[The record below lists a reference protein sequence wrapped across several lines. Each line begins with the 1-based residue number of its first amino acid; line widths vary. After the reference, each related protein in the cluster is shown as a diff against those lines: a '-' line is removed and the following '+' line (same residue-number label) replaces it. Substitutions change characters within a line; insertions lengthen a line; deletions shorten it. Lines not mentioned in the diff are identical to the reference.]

1 MQTIVKIAYRNE
13 PNSLKITSEDKVF
26 DTSRIEN
33 MQVQEWAFPF
43 CIKGVKWK
51 GLYEELKQFTG
62 KSDFIIYFD
71 GQDDA
76 FEIIKYSLEDVPVKL
91 ISTNN
96 NVVILYSEN
105 PFTTKITVNGKI
117 MDTTRIQNRSIDEW
131 IKPIQIRDLSWK
143 GIFKELEDFIGIDV
157 YCIQFVGK
165 QELMNPLINEC
176 PKNVDITFRSTSF
189 TSKNNSPK
197 ITNQMKNNN
206 VVNFM
211 SDITSKVN
219 AQNIAESSAQVI
231 DKFKKQVSDEEINNN
246 IQSIPIKNEFIRKNA
261 MAICALISL
270 VLTFLPFFG
279 FSVET
284 VGYEEKVTVTG
295 ITALFGENRTIIS
308 LTLFIGPILII
319 IMNYINA
326 LKPYRRIIALL
337 VPLLCIIFEIF
348 TAVAL
353 RSVVMNTMGIADSA
367 AKTLGGSIDY
377 NTSLM
382 IGFWLILLSYVLT
395 AIIGFITYY
404 GLNTINNK
412 RIK

>member
-13 PNSLKITSEDKVF
+13 SNSLKITSEDKVF
-26 DTSRIEN
+26 DTSRIKN

-62 KSDFIIYFD
+62 KSDFVIYFD

-105 PFTTKITVNGKI
+105 PFTTKITVNGKV

-157 YCIQFVGK
+157 YSIQFVGK
-165 QELMNPLINEC
+165 QELMTPLINEC
-176 PKNVDITFRSTSF
+176 PKNVDITFRSPNLA
-189 TSKNNSPK
+189 SKNNSPK
-197 ITNQMKNNN
+197 ITNPMKNNN
-206 VVNFM
+206 NAVNLM
-211 SDITSKVN
+211 SDIASKVN
-219 AQNIAESSAQVI
+219 VQNIPSSGQVL
-231 DKFKKQVSDEEINNN
+231 DKFKQQVSDEEINNN
-246 IQSIPIKNEFIRKNA
+246 LQSIPIKNEFIRKNA

-279 FSVET
+279 FSAGAE
-284 VGYEEKVTVTG
+284 GYEEKVTVTG
-295 ITALFGENRTIIS
+295 ITALFGENRAIIS

-367 AKTLGGSIDY
+367 AETFGGSIDY
-377 NTSLM
+377 DTSLL
-382 IGFWLILLSYVLT
+382 IGFWFILLSYILT

-404 GLNTINNK
+404 GLNSIKNK
-412 RIK
+412 K

>member
-13 PNSLKITSEDKVF
+13 SNSLKITSEDKVF
-26 DTSRIEN
+26 DTSRIKN

-62 KSDFIIYFD
+62 KSDFVIYFD

-76 FEIIKYSLEDVPVKL
+76 FEIIKYSLDDVPVKL

-105 PFTTKITVNGKI
+105 PFTTKITVNGKV

-157 YCIQFVGK
+157 YSIQFVGK
-165 QELMNPLINEC
+165 QELMTPLINEC
-176 PKNVDITFRSTSF
+176 PKNVDITFRSPNLA
-189 TSKNNSPK
+189 SKNNSPK
-197 ITNQMKNNN
+197 ITNPMKNNN
-206 VVNFM
+206 AVNLM
-211 SDITSKVN
+211 SDIASKVN
-219 AQNIAESSAQVI
+219 VQNIPSSGQVL
-231 DKFKKQVSDEEINNN
+231 DKFKQRVSDEEINNN
-246 IQSIPIKNEFIRKNA
+246 LQSIPIKNEFIRKNA

-279 FSVET
+279 FFAGAE
-284 VGYEEKVTVTG
+284 GYEEKVTVTG

-353 RSVVMNTMGIADSA
+353 RSICMNYMGIADSTA
-367 AKTLGGSIDY
+367 GAFGGSVDY
-377 NTSLM
+377 DTSLL
-382 IGFWLILLSYVLT
+382 IGFWFILLSYILT

-404 GLNTINNK
+404 GLNSIKNK
-412 RIK
+412 K

>member
-13 PNSLKITSEDKVF
+13 SNSLKITSEDKVF
-26 DTSRIEN
+26 DTSRIKN

-62 KSDFIIYFD
+62 KSDFVIYFD

-105 PFTTKITVNGKI
+105 PFTTKITVNGKV

-157 YCIQFVGK
+157 YSIQFVGK
-165 QELMNPLINEC
+165 QELMTPLINEC
-176 PKNVDITFRSTSF
+176 PKNVDITFRSPSLA
-189 TSKNNSPK
+189 SKNNSPK
-197 ITNQMKNNN
+197 ITNPMKNNN
-206 VVNFM
+206 AVNLM
-211 SDITSKVN
+211 SDIASKVN
-219 AQNIAESSAQVI
+219 VQNLPSSGQVL
-231 DKFKKQVSDEEINNN
+231 DKFKQQVSDEEINNN
-246 IQSIPIKNEFIRKNA
+246 LQSIPIKNEFIRKNA

-279 FSVET
+279 FSAGAE
-284 VGYEEKVTVTG
+284 GYEEKVTVTG
-295 ITALFGENRTIIS
+295 ITALFGENRAIIS

-367 AKTLGGSIDY
+367 AETFGGSIDY
-377 NTSLM
+377 DTSLL
-382 IGFWLILLSYVLT
+382 IGFWFILLSYILT

-404 GLNTINNK
+404 GLNSIKNK
-412 RIK
+412 K

>member
-13 PNSLKITSEDKVF
+13 SNSLKITSEDKVF
-26 DTSRIEN
+26 DTSRIKN
-33 MQVQEWAFPF
+33 MQIQEWAFPF

-62 KSDFIIYFD
+62 KSDFVIYFD

-105 PFTTKITVNGKI
+105 PFTTKITVNGKV

-157 YCIQFVGK
+157 YSIQFVGK
-165 QELMNPLINEC
+165 QELMTPLINEC
-176 PKNVDITFRSTSF
+176 PKNVDITFRSPNLA
-189 TSKNNSPK
+189 SKNNSPK
-197 ITNQMKNNN
+197 ITNPMKNNN
-206 VVNFM
+206 AVNLM
-211 SDITSKVN
+211 SDIASKVN
-219 AQNIAESSAQVI
+219 VQNLPSSGQVL
-231 DKFKKQVSDEEINNN
+231 DKFKQQVSDEEINNN
-246 IQSIPIKNEFIRKNA
+246 LQSIPIKNEFIRKNA

-279 FSVET
+279 FSAGAE
-284 VGYEEKVTVTG
+284 GYEEKVTVTG
-295 ITALFGENRTIIS
+295 ITALFGENRAIIS

-367 AKTLGGSIDY
+367 AETFGGSIDY
-377 NTSLM
+377 DTSLL
-382 IGFWLILLSYVLT
+382 IGFWFILLSYILT
-395 AIIGFITYY
+395 GIIGFITYY
-404 GLNTINNK
+404 GLNSIKNK
-412 RIK
+412 K

>member
-26 DTSRIEN
+26 DTSRIKN

-62 KSDFIIYFD
+62 KSDFVIYFD

>member
-26 DTSRIEN
+26 DTSRIKN

-62 KSDFIIYFD
+62 KSDFVIYFD

-105 PFTTKITVNGKI
+105 PFTTKITVNGKV

-157 YCIQFVGK
+157 YSIQFVGK
-165 QELMNPLINEC
+165 QELMTPLINEC
-176 PKNVDITFRSTSF
+176 PKNVDITFRSPNLA
-189 TSKNNSPK
+189 SKNNSPK
-197 ITNQMKNNN
+197 ITNPMKNNN
-206 VVNFM
+206 NAVNLM
-211 SDITSKVN
+211 SDIASKVN
-219 AQNIAESSAQVI
+219 VQNLPSSGQVL
-231 DKFKKQVSDEEINNN
+231 DKFKQQVSDEEINNN
-246 IQSIPIKNEFIRKNA
+246 LQSIPIKNEFIRKNA

-279 FSVET
+279 FSAGAE
-284 VGYEEKVTVTG
+284 GYEEKVTVTG
-295 ITALFGENRTIIS
+295 ITALFGENRAIIS

-367 AKTLGGSIDY
+367 AETFGGSIDY
-377 NTSLM
+377 DTSLL
-382 IGFWLILLSYVLT
+382 IGFWFILLSYILT

-404 GLNTINNK
+404 GLNSIKNK
-412 RIK
+412 K

>member
-348 TAVAL
+348 TSVAL

>member
-13 PNSLKITSEDKVF
+13 SNSLKITSEDKVF
-26 DTSRIEN
+26 DTSRIKN
-33 MQVQEWAFPF
+33 LQVQEWAFPF

-62 KSDFIIYFD
+62 KSDFVIYFD

-105 PFTTKITVNGKI
+105 PFTTKITVNGKV

-157 YCIQFVGK
+157 YSIQFVGK
-165 QELMNPLINEC
+165 QELMTPLINEC
-176 PKNVDITFRSTSF
+176 PKNVDITFRSPNLA
-189 TSKNNSPK
+189 SKNNSPK
-197 ITNQMKNNN
+197 ITNPMKNNN
-206 VVNFM
+206 AVNLM
-211 SDITSKVN
+211 SDIASKVN
-219 AQNIAESSAQVI
+219 VQNLPSSGQVL
-231 DKFKKQVSDEEINNN
+231 DKFKQQVSDEEINNN
-246 IQSIPIKNEFIRKNA
+246 LQSIPIKNEFIRKNA

-279 FSVET
+279 FSAGAE
-284 VGYEEKVTVTG
+284 GYEEKVTVTG
-295 ITALFGENRTIIS
+295 ITALFGENRAIIS

-367 AKTLGGSIDY
+367 AETFGGSIDY
-377 NTSLM
+377 DTSLL
-382 IGFWLILLSYVLT
+382 IGFWFILLSYILT

-404 GLNTINNK
+404 GLNSIKNK
-412 RIK
+412 K

>member
-13 PNSLKITSEDKVF
+13 SNSLKITSEDKVF
-26 DTSRIEN
+26 DTSRIKN

-62 KSDFIIYFD
+62 KSDFVIYFD

-76 FEIIKYSLEDVPVKL
+76 FEIIKYSLDDVPVKL

-105 PFTTKITVNGKI
+105 PFTTKITVNGKV

-157 YCIQFVGK
+157 YSIQFVGK
-165 QELMNPLINEC
+165 QEFMTPLINEC
-176 PKNVDITFRSTSF
+176 PKNVDITFRSPNLA
-189 TSKNNSPK
+189 SKNNSPK
-197 ITNQMKNNN
+197 ITNPMKNNN
-206 VVNFM
+206 NAVNLM
-211 SDITSKVN
+211 SDIASKVN
-219 AQNIAESSAQVI
+219 VQNLPSSGQVL
-231 DKFKKQVSDEEINNN
+231 DKFKQQVSDEEINNN
-246 IQSIPIKNEFIRKNA
+246 LQSIPIKNEFIRKNA

-279 FSVET
+279 FSAGAE
-284 VGYEEKVTVTG
+284 GYEEKVTVTG
-295 ITALFGENRTIIS
+295 ITALFGENRAIIS

-353 RSVVMNTMGIADSA
+353 RSVCMNSMGIADSTA
-367 AKTLGGSIDY
+367 GAFGGSIDY
-377 NTSLM
+377 DTSLL
-382 IGFWLILLSYVLT
+382 IGFWFILLSYILT
-395 AIIGFITYY
+395 GIIGFITYY
-404 GLNTINNK
+404 GLNSIKNK
-412 RIK
+412 K

>member
-279 FSVET
+279 FSVDT

-348 TAVAL
+348 TSVAL

>member
-26 DTSRIEN
+26 DTSRIKN

-62 KSDFIIYFD
+62 KSDFVIYFD

-105 PFTTKITVNGKI
+105 PFTTKITVNGKV

-157 YCIQFVGK
+157 YSIQFVGK
-165 QELMNPLINEC
+165 QELMTPLINEC
-176 PKNVDITFRSTSF
+176 PKNVDITFRSPNLA
-189 TSKNNSPK
+189 SKNNSPK
-197 ITNQMKNNN
+197 ITNPMKNNN
-206 VVNFM
+206 AVNLM
-211 SDITSKVN
+211 SDIASKVN
-219 AQNIAESSAQVI
+219 VQNLPSSGQVL
-231 DKFKKQVSDEEINNN
+231 DKFKQQVSDEEINNN
-246 IQSIPIKNEFIRKNA
+246 LQSIPIKNEFIRKNA

-279 FSVET
+279 FSAGAE
-284 VGYEEKVTVTG
+284 GYEEKVTVTG
-295 ITALFGENRTIIS
+295 ITALFGEHRTIIS

-353 RSVVMNTMGIADSA
+353 RSICMNYMGIADSTA
-367 AKTLGGSIDY
+367 GAFGGSVDY
-377 NTSLM
+377 DTSLL
-382 IGFWLILLSYVLT
+382 IGFWFILLSYILT

-404 GLNTINNK
+404 GLNSIKNK
-412 RIK
+412 K

>member
-1 MQTIVKIAYRNE
+1 MKTIVKIAYRNE

-26 DTSRIEN
+26 DTSRIKN

-62 KSDFIIYFD
+62 KSDFVIYFD

-105 PFTTKITVNGKI
+105 PFTTKITVNGKV

-157 YCIQFVGK
+157 YSIQFVGK
-165 QELMNPLINEC
+165 QELMTPLINEC
-176 PKNVDITFRSTSF
+176 PKNVDITFRSPNLA
-189 TSKNNSPK
+189 SKNNSPK
-197 ITNQMKNNN
+197 ITNPMKNNN
-206 VVNFM
+206 NAVNLM
-211 SDITSKVN
+211 SDIASKVN
-219 AQNIAESSAQVI
+219 VQNLPSSGQVL
-231 DKFKKQVSDEEINNN
+231 DKFKQQVSDEEINNN
-246 IQSIPIKNEFIRKNA
+246 LQSIPIKNEFIRKNA

-279 FSVET
+279 FSAGAE
-284 VGYEEKVTVTG
+284 GYEEKVTVTG
-295 ITALFGENRTIIS
+295 ITALFGENRAIIS

-353 RSVVMNTMGIADSA
+353 RSICMNYMGIADSTA
-367 AKTLGGSIDY
+367 GAFGGSVDY
-377 NTSLM
+377 DTSLL
-382 IGFWLILLSYVLT
+382 IGFWFILLSYILT

-404 GLNTINNK
+404 GLNSIKNK
-412 RIK
+412 K

>member
-279 FSVET
+279 FSVDT

>member
-13 PNSLKITSEDKVF
+13 SNSLKITSEDKVF
-26 DTSRIEN
+26 DTSRIKN
-33 MQVQEWAFPF
+33 MQIQEWAFPF

-62 KSDFIIYFD
+62 KSDFVIYFD

-105 PFTTKITVNGKI
+105 PFTTKITVNGKV

-157 YCIQFVGK
+157 YSIQFVGK
-165 QELMNPLINEC
+165 QELMTPLINEC
-176 PKNVDITFRSTSF
+176 PKNVDITFRSPSLA
-189 TSKNNSPK
+189 SKNNSPK
-197 ITNQMKNNN
+197 ITNPMKNNN
-206 VVNFM
+206 AVNLM
-211 SDITSKVN
+211 SDISSKVN
-219 AQNIAESSAQVI
+219 IQNLPSTGQVL
-231 DKFKKQVSDEEINNN
+231 DKFKQQVSDEEINNN
-246 IQSIPIKNEFIRKNA
+246 LQSIPIKNEFIRKNA

-279 FSVET
+279 FSAGAE
-284 VGYEEKVTVTG
+284 GYEEKVTVTG
-295 ITALFGENRTIIS
+295 ITALFGENRAIIS

-367 AKTLGGSIDY
+367 AETFGGSIDY
-377 NTSLM
+377 DTSLL
-382 IGFWLILLSYVLT
+382 IGFWFILLSYILT

-404 GLNTINNK
+404 GLNSIKNK
-412 RIK
+412 K